1 MDTISRLCV
10 TSRTDKDVFLL
21 VRSLHIMAAFLYM
34 GGLAGYVGM
43 RLASA
48 KASNL
53 EAVKSLL
60 GSMYRF
66 ERYMLMPGG
75 ALLVIFGLLTA
86 WQEHWPHFAL
96 MGIGLLLL
104 ALPFV
109 AVSGPR
115 AAKLQAALAEA
126 TQAGTLTDRL
136 RAAMRDKVFFVCELV
151 TVVLVLLILLVM
163 LFKPG

>member
-1 MDTISRLCV
+1 MM
-10 TSRTDKDVFLL
+10 DVFLL
-21 VRSLHIMAAFLYM
+21 IRSLHILAAFLYM

-48 KASNL
+48 KAVNF

-66 ERYMLMPGG
+66 ERYMLIPGG

-86 WQEHWPHFAL
+86 WLEHWPHFAL
-96 MGIGLLLL
+96 MAIGLLLL
-104 ALPFV
+104 MLPFV
-109 AVSGPR
+109 VVSGPR

-126 TQAGTLTDRL
+126 TQAGKLTDRL
-136 RAAMRDKVFFVCELV
+136 QAAMHDKVFFACESA